1 MKYEATA
8 SYCKQ
13 FVFTNALFSLCV
25 GNMLNPLTEL
35 QSSQDAALGGSR
47 EGSRAHYI
55 FLQEDHEQVCLKALK
70 EMWEDKQLCDVR
82 LIVGDVT
89 VEAHRAVLAATVPY
103 FKTLFSKEWNPKEN
117 EIVLRDVNAESLQS
131 IVSFVY
137 TGEVEIAT
145 DTVEQLLVT
154 AKYLHLPTIVDAC
167 VSFISRHL
175 SVDSC
180 VNARSFAQLHGLH
193 DLLDA
198 ATAYIVKNFR
208 HVAKVNDFMNLSFED
223 LKMFI
228 NMDNITVAG
237 EEEVF
242 FAVAKWLQHNPSE
255 RSQHAAALF
264 DLVRFPTI
272 PLRFLKDIVCKDPI
286 VSISQACQ
294 GMIKVAMEYH
304 QNPSVISFISPKK
317 TQPRSSFLGHICLV
331 GGINDEGAPLNQVDF
346 FIPNEEAW
354 REGTKMN
361 VVRSRFSLALCNGLL
376 YAIGGSQ
383 ATTCL
388 NAVERYSPKFDVWE
402 PVAPMNTPRR
412 SCAAVVVGGRIFV
425 LGGMDGNIFL
435 RSVEVFAPVD
445 NAWVYQP
452 AMLEARS
459 EHAAVFHDEYI
470 YAIGGNNSHDRL
482 SRVER
487 FDIINRQWHVVGCMT
502 VPRSNFGAVLLGQEI
517 FVCGGQ
523 SASKSEVL
531 TSAEVFNL
539 DENVWEEICAK
550 MATPRVGLAVVSMG
564 NKVYALGGSNGSQ
577 YLDTV
582 ECYDPSKQEWLPS
595 TPLRFKRFAASAVV
609 LSKMLLEQTTIT

>member
-1 MKYEATA
+1 MVSHFIVT
-8 SYCKQ
+8 S
-13 FVFTNALFSLCV
+13 VLFSPFV
-25 GNMLNPLTEL
+25 GNMLKAPTDL
-35 QSSQDAALGGSR
+35 QSNKDAASGAKR
-47 EGSRAHYI
+47 EGSRAHCI

-70 EMWEDKQLCDVR
+70 EMWEDKQLCDIR
-82 LIVGDVT
+82 LTVGDVT
-89 VEAHRAVLAATVPY
+89 LEAHRAVLAATVPY

-117 EIVLRDVNAESLQS
+117 EVVLKDMNAESLQS

-145 DTVEQLLVT
+145 ETVEQLLVT
-154 AKYLHLPTIVDAC
+154 AKYLHLPAIVDAC
-167 VSFISRHL
+167 VSFITRHL
-175 SVDSC
+175 SCDSC
-180 VNARSFAQLHGLH
+180 VNACSFAQLHGLH

-198 ATAYIVKNFR
+198 VTTYIVKNFGR
-208 HVAKVNDFMNLSFED
+208 VVKVNDFIDLSFKD

-228 NMDNITVAG
+228 SMDNITVAG

-242 FAVAKWLQHNPSE
+242 LAVTKWLQHNPSE
-255 RSQHAAALF
+255 RSQHAETLF

-272 PLRFLKDIVCKDPI
+272 PLRFLKEVVSKDPI
-286 VSISQACQ
+286 VCISQASQ
-294 GMIKVAMEYH
+294 GMLKEAMEYH

-361 VVRSRFSLALCNGLL
+361 TVRSRFSLALCNGFL
-376 YAIGGSQ
+376 YAMGGSQ
-383 ATTCL
+383 ATSCL
-388 NAVERYSPKFDVWE
+388 SAVERYSPKFDVWE
-402 PVAPMNTPRR
+402 PVAPMNTSRR

-435 RSVEVFAPVD
+435 RSVEVFTPVD
-445 NAWVYQP
+445 NSWVYQP

-459 EHAAVFHDEYI
+459 EHAAVFHDAYI

-487 FDIINRQWHVVGCMT
+487 FDIINRQWHMVGCMT

-531 TSAEVFNL
+531 STAEVFNS
-539 DENVWEEICAK
+539 DENVWEEISAK
-550 MATPRVGLAVVSMG
+550 MTAPRVGLAVVSMG

-577 YLDTV
+577 YLDSV
-582 ECYDPSKQEWLPS
+582 ECYDPSKQKWLPN

-609 LSKMLLEQTTIT
+609 LSKMLLEQATIQ

>member
-1 MKYEATA
+1 
-8 SYCKQ
+8 
-13 FVFTNALFSLCV
+13 
-25 GNMLNPLTEL
+25 MLKAAAEL
-35 QSSQDAALGGSR
+35 QPNHDAALASR
-47 EGSRAHYI
+47 RQDSRAQYT
-55 FLQEDHEQVCLKALK
+55 FQQGNHEQICLEALK
-70 EMWEDKQLCDVR
+70 EMWVSKQLCDVR
-82 LIVGDVT
+82 LVVGGTT

-103 FKTLFSKEWNPKEN
+103 FKAFFSKEWNPKEN
-117 EIVLRDVNAESLQS
+117 EVILQGVNAEAIQS

-154 AKYLHLPTIVDAC
+154 AKYLDLSAIVDAC
-167 VSFISRHL
+167 VSFMSRHL
-175 SVDSC
+175 CVESC
-180 VNARSFAQLHGLH
+180 VNALSFAQLHGLH
-193 DLLDA
+193 DLLDS
-198 ATAYIVKNFR
+198 TIAYIVKNFSG
-208 HVAKVNDFMNLSFED
+208 VAKVHDFVNLSFED
-223 LKMFI
+223 LKMFV
-228 NMDNITVAG
+228 NMDSISVAG

-255 RSQHAAALF
+255 RSQHAATLF

-272 PLRFLKDIVCKDPI
+272 PLRFLKDVVCRDPI
-286 VSISQACQ
+286 VSISKACQ
-294 GMIKVAMEYH
+294 GMIDEAMQYH

-331 GGINDEGAPLNQVDF
+331 GGISDEGAPLNQVDF

-361 VVRSRFSLALCNGLL
+361 LVRSRFSLVLCNGYL

-388 NAVERYSPKFDVWE
+388 STVERYSPKFDLWE
-402 PVAPMNTPRR
+402 PVAPMNRARR
-412 SCAAVVVGGRIFV
+412 SCAAVVVGGRVFV
-425 LGGMDGNIFL
+425 LGGMDGNVFL
-435 RSVEVFAPVD
+435 RSVELFTPVD
-445 NAWVYQP
+445 NAWVHQP

-459 EHAAVFHDEYI
+459 EHAGIFHDGYI

-487 FDIINRQWHVVGCMT
+487 FDIMNRQWHTVGCMT

-531 TSAEVFNL
+531 SSAEVFNS
-539 DENVWEEICAK
+539 DENVWEEISAK
-550 MATPRVGLAVVSMG
+550 MANPRVGLAVVSMG

-577 YLDTV
+577 YLDSV

-609 LSKMLLEQTTIT
+609 ISKMLLGQATIQ

>member
-1 MKYEATA
+1 
-8 SYCKQ
+8 
-13 FVFTNALFSLCV
+13 
-25 GNMLNPLTEL
+25 MLKAPSGL
-35 QSSQDAALGGSR
+35 QSNRDAALGANGA
-47 EGSRAHYI
+47 GSRAHCT
-55 FLQEDHEQVCLKALK
+55 FLQDDHEQVCLKALK
-70 EMWEDKQLCDVR
+70 EMWEDRQLCDVR
-82 LIVGDVT
+82 LVVGDVT

-117 EIVLRDVNAESLQS
+117 EVILKDINANSLQS

-145 DTVEQLLVT
+145 DTVEQLLVA
-154 AKYLHLPTIVDAC
+154 AKYLHLPAIVDAC
-167 VSFISRHL
+167 VSFITRHL
-175 SVDSC
+175 SADTC
-180 VNARSFAQLHGLH
+180 VNACCFAQLHGLR

-198 ATAYIVKNFR
+198 VTTYIVKNFG
-208 HVAKVNDFMNLSFED
+208 HVAKVNDFIDLSFED

-228 NMDNITVAG
+228 SMDNITVAG

-242 FAVAKWLQHNPSE
+242 FAVTKWLQHNPSE
-255 RSQHAAALF
+255 RSQHAETLF

-272 PLRFLKDIVCKDPI
+272 PLRFLKEVVSKDPV

-294 GMIKVAMEYH
+294 GMLKEAMEYH

-317 TQPRSSFLGHICLV
+317 TQPRSSFMGHICLV

-354 REGTKMN
+354 REGTRMN
-361 VVRSRFSLALCNGLL
+361 AMRSRFSLALCNGYL

-383 ATTCL
+383 ATSCL
-388 NAVERYSPKFDVWE
+388 SAVERYSPKFDVWE
-402 PVAPMNTPRR
+402 PVAPMNTSRR

-435 RSVEVFAPVD
+435 RSVEVLSPND

-459 EHAAVFHDEYI
+459 EHAAVFHDAYI

-487 FDIINRQWHVVGCMT
+487 FDIINRQWHMVGGMT

-523 SASKSEVL
+523 SANKSEVL
-531 TSAEVFNL
+531 STAEVFNT

-577 YLDTV
+577 YLDSV
-582 ECYDPSKQEWLPS
+582 ECYDPSKQKWLPS

-609 LSKMLLEQTTIT
+609 LSKMLLEQATIQ